1 MAKRSRRRKKSKSPR
16 NRTVM
21 AKPLEVSDE
30 NARRNGQH
38 SISYW
43 SGSDGPIGAYILE
56 ESERTLAAYRSQPNL
71 VLEHANHEEDTARGG
86 YATRQLFELI
96 QNGADALSASAG
108 GRIWLRLTPTHL
120 YCADEG
126 QPIDQDGVRALMFSH
141 LSPKR
146 GTSEIGRFG
155 LGFKSVLGVTDR
167 PEFFSRSGSFRF
179 DKERSA
185 KVIQSVAPDI
195 GRYPVLRLPEV
206 LDPWPEGNSDPI
218 LGEMME
224 WASNVVRLPLIPGA
238 NQTIE
243 QQIRDFPPEFL
254 LFVGHVTQ
262 LILQG
267 IESEQPR
274 TLALSR
280 EGDEFLL
287 DEGTRSTRWK
297 VLKRIHTL
305 SPDARS
311 DRRSLDDT
319 NEIPIAWA
327 APIERLNEPGKFW
340 AFFPTLTTSLLS
352 GILNAP
358 WKTNEDRQNLLPGV
372 YNDELIKATAEMV
385 VADLPAI
392 ATDDDP
398 ARHLDALPRRPEPGD
413 TEHSSRLRNQLNS
426 YLRDREFVPDQD
438 CTQRKLDELSYPPR
452 ELTLDGQIAWET
464 LDRWAFHG
472 GRPTGWVHHSVL
484 NRNRL
489 ATLERVFGR
498 PLPRASIS
506 DWLEALARPSASTEE
521 NVKNSMA
528 AIQTAA
534 LMPESTLG
542 NYSQLGRIILTA
554 DGKWVTPDSD
564 AVFLGEDD
572 SLSPARI
579 VHPQLQGDSETL
591 VALEKLG
598 IKSASAETAFRESAM
613 AILGGGL
620 YETRSPKDA
629 EWRKFW
635 ELAREVDQSIVEGII
650 RSYKFE
656 YRQGRLWKNW
666 RDSLCVLTLG
676 GGWNSLFRSLLPGTI
691 VPGDGSRDTGVAID
705 TRYHRADME
714 LLARLGAVE
723 CAKGPHE
730 LSLAQRD
737 KYRSRSRTT
746 YQDFCIRSVGR
757 RPQENYLN
765 FERETTS
772 GPLDVIADLS
782 EEGKVLYTEALLHI
796 PDTYNLWTM
805 SHDTQDI
812 YRPMAFKPPSWD
824 TLMVHGRLRTENG
837 IQRLPAGL
845 GDPPQDPSV
854 TRQLLAHPMADAIR
868 RFFSIHVAE
877 ETAVEPIGVDDPAP
891 LLDMWPGLKLYL
903 SSEHEDLQLVRC
915 DGFSNAGS
923 IMEED
928 EVECLKKDGAIYIAR
943 KDSEGDEFQVI
954 LEQLGLQLSDEQI
967 EAILSRTA
975 PADVRSAREEI
986 RKCSTDEER
995 LLMAV
1000 GEANLRMRLPASLI
1014 AIMEQSQ
1021 GPLSGIQMAQA
1032 AISTYH
1038 SGALR
1043 EYRHALT
1050 RLNPP
1055 KQWTGGPQTVA
1066 FVRSLGFGE
1075 EWAGDRNMRRDPYL
1089 EVEGPR
1095 HLPPLHDFQRRVV
1108 GNVRDLIC
1116 SRTNDG
1122 EGRGMISM
1130 PTGSGKTRVAVQ
1142 SVVEAIRDDGFQGGV
1157 LWVADRDELCEQ
1169 AVEAWR
1175 EVWSS
1180 EGAQDEKLRISRMW
1194 GGQPPPLPTANMHVI
1209 VATIQTLAS
1218 RMERRP
1224 ETYDFLSDFKLLV
1237 FDEAHRSIAPTFTSA
1252 MQELG
1257 LTRWQ
1262 RSDEPLLIGL
1272 TATPYRG
1279 YDEAETQRLV
1289 GRYGRNRLDS
1299 GAFSSDDPEDVIREL
1314 QEMRILARADH
1325 ATIEGG
1331 QFSLSR
1337 DELQQTKGVP
1347 WLPRSVE
1354 DRIAGDAE
1362 RTKRIIG
1369 AYMERVDQS
1378 WPTLIFATSVEHS
1391 QTIAALLTSMG
1402 VKARSV
1408 SGSTESSIR
1417 RRVVEEFRSGEIKAL
1432 VNYGVFREGFDAP
1445 KTRAIIV
1452 ARPVYSPNLYFQM
1465 IGRGLRGVK
1474 NGGNNRCLIL
1484 NVRDNIENFEGRLA
1498 FSDLDWLWD

>member
-1 MAKRSRRRKKSKSPR
+1 MAKRSQRRKKSKGPR
-16 NRTVM
+16 DRTAM
-21 AKPLEVSDE
+21 AKPLTVWDRNSRSNEWRSMSD
-30 NARRNGQH
+30 
-38 SISYW
+38 W
-43 SGSDGPIGAYILE
+43 SDTDGAIGAYILA
-56 ESERTLAAYRSQPNL
+56 ESEKTLAAYRSQPNL

-96 QNGADALSASAG
+96 QNGADALSGSLG
-108 GRIWLRLTPTHL
+108 GRIWLRLTHTHL

-126 QPIDQDGVRALMFSH
+126 QSIDQDGVRALMFSH

-179 DKERSA
+179 DREKSSQ
-185 KVIQSVAPDI
+185 VIQSVASNVD
-195 GRYPVLRLPEV
+195 RYPVLRLPEV
-206 LDPWPEGNSDPI
+206 LDPLPEGRSDPI

-224 WASNVVRLPLIPGA
+224 WASNVVRLPLFPGA
-238 NQTIE
+238 ARDIE

-254 LFVGHVTQ
+254 LFVEHVSQ

-267 IESEQPR
+267 TESEVPR
-274 TLALSR
+274 ILALTR

-287 DEGTRSTRWK
+287 EDGTRSTRWRVIK
-297 VLKRIHTL
+297 AIHNL

-311 DRRSLDDT
+311 DRRSLDDN
-319 NEIPIAWA
+319 NEVPIAWA
-327 APIERLNEPGKFW
+327 APVERLNEPGKFW
-340 AFFPTLTTSLLS
+340 AFFPTLTASLLS

-372 YNDELIKATAEMV
+372 YNDELIDASAAIVVEALHVLATS
-385 VADLPAI
+385 
-392 ATDDDP
+392 DDP
-398 ARHLDALPRRPEPGD
+398 AAHLDALPRRVELGD
-413 TEHSSRLRNQLNS
+413 SGYSNR
-426 YLRDREFVPDQD
+426 LRDRLNSHLRHREIVPDQEGKL
-438 CTQRKLDELSYPPR
+438 RKLDDVSYPPR
-452 ELTLDGQIAWET
+452 ELIRDGQVARES
-464 LDRWAFHG
+464 LVRWAAHE
-472 GRPTGWVHHSVL
+472 GRPSAWVHHSTL

-489 ATLERVFGR
+489 ATLDRIFGGQ
-498 PLPRASIS
+498 LPRATIS
-506 DWLEALARPSASTEE
+506 EWLEALVDPSTPSEDSVE
-521 NVKNSMA
+521 NSMA
-528 AIQTAA
+528 AIQTTA
-534 LMPESTLG
+534 LMPEPILG

-554 DGKWVTPDSD
+554 DGKWVTPDPE
-564 AVFLGEDD
+564 ALFLGTSD
-572 SLSPARI
+572 SLTPSKL
-579 VHPQLQGDSETL
+579 VHPELQEDPETL
-591 VALEKLG
+591 DALNKLG
-598 IKSASAETAFRESAM
+598 IKPASAESVFREAALEVLGRGLHEPGLPASADWH
-613 AILGGGL
+613 
-620 YETRSPKDA
+620 R
-629 EWRKFW
+629 FW
-635 ELAREVDQSIVEGII
+635 ELARDVDRPVAEEII
-650 RSYKFE
+650 RSYKTE
-656 YRQGRLWKNW
+656 YRQGKFWRNW

-676 GGWNSLFRSLLPGTI
+676 GEWRSLFRSLLPGPI
-691 VPGDGSRDTGVAID
+691 VPGDGNRDTRVAID
-705 TRYHRADME
+705 TGYHQEDME
-714 LLARLGAVE
+714 LLSRLGAVGTPRG
-723 CAKGPHE
+723 AHE
-730 LSLAQRD
+730 LSLAQRNR
-737 KYRSRSRTT
+737 YRSRCRTT
-746 YQDFCIRSVGR
+746 YQDFCVRSVGS
-757 RPQENYLN
+757 RPQEEYLN
-765 FERETTS
+765 FDRGTTS

-782 EEGKVLYTEALLHI
+782 EDGKALYTEALLQV
-796 PDTYNLWTM
+796 PDTYDLWTM
-805 SHDTQDI
+805 AHDTRGI
-812 YRPMAFKPPSWD
+812 YPPTAFNPPSEE
-824 TLMVHGRLRTENG
+824 TLRAHGRIRTESG
-837 IQRLPAGL
+837 IKPLSDGL
-845 GDPPQDPSV
+845 GDLPKFPSV
-854 TRQLLAHPMADAIR
+854 TRQLLSHPMADAISR
-868 RFFSIHVAE
+868 LFSIPVGE
-877 ETAVEPIGVDDPAP
+877 EAPVEPNGVDDPIP
-891 LLDMWPGLKLYL
+891 LLDLWPGLKLYL
-903 SSEHEDLQLVRC
+903 PSEYEDFQLARC
-915 DGFSNAGS
+915 DGFGS
-923 IMEED
+923 VMGAYQL
-928 EVECLKKDGAIYIAR
+928 ECLIKDGTVYIAR
-943 KDSEGDEFQVI
+943 RDSEVEEFLAV
-954 LEQLGLQLSDEQI
+954 LESLGIRLSDEQM
-967 EAILSRTA
+967 EVVLGRTS
-975 PADVRSAREEI
+975 PADVRSAREEVL
-986 RKCSTDEER
+986 RCFSDEER
-995 LLMAV
+995 LLAAV
-1000 GEANLRMRLPASLI
+1000 GEDNLRSRLPASLI
-1014 AIMEQSQ
+1014 AILEQTHGS
-1021 GPLSGIQMAQA
+1021 LSGIQTAQA

-1043 EYRHALT
+1043 EYRHSLT

-1075 EWAGDRNMRRDPYL
+1075 EWAGDRYMRRNPYL

-1095 HLPPLHDFQRRVV
+1095 ILPPLHDYQRRVV
-1108 GNVRDLIC
+1108 ENVRDLML
-1116 SRTNDG
+1116 SGTSDG
-1122 EGRGMISM
+1122 QRRGMISM

-1142 SVVEAIRDDGFQGGV
+1142 AVVEAIRDDGFQAGV

-1169 AVEAWR
+1169 AVEAWQ

-1180 EGAQDEKLRISRMW
+1180 EGAQDKKLRISRMW
-1194 GGQPPPLPTANMHVI
+1194 GGQPPPLPTAKMHVI

-1224 ETYDFLSDFKLLV
+1224 DTYDFLSDFKLLV

-1289 GRYGRNRLDS
+1289 SRYGRKRLDS

-1314 QEMRILARADH
+1314 QEMQILARADH

-1331 QFSLSR
+1331 QFSLSQ

-1369 AYMERVDQS
+1369 AYMDRVDQS

-1391 QTIAALLTSMG
+1391 QTIAAMLTSMG

-1474 NGGNNRCLIL
+1474 NGGNDRCLIL

-1498 FSDLDWLWD
+1498 FSDLDCLWD

>member
-1 MAKRSRRRKKSKSPR
+1 MGKRFRRRKKSKSPR
-16 NRTVM
+16 GRTAMVE
-21 AKPLEVSDE
+21 PLTVWDRSSRSNEGRSMSD
-30 NARRNGQH
+30 
-38 SISYW
+38 W
-43 SGSDGPIGAYILE
+43 SDTDGAIGAYILA
-56 ESERTLAAYRSQPNL
+56 ESEKTLAAYRSQPNL

-96 QNGADALSASAG
+96 QNGADALSGSFG
-108 GRIWLRLTPTHL
+108 GRICLRLTRTHL

-179 DKERSA
+179 DRERSSQI
-185 KVIQSVAPDI
+185 IQTVAPNID
-195 GRYPVLRLPEV
+195 RYPVLRLPEA
-206 LDPWPEGNSDPI
+206 LDPRPEGRSDPI

-224 WASNVVRLPLIPGA
+224 WASNVVRLPLFPGA
-238 NQTIE
+238 SRDIE

-254 LFVGHVTQ
+254 LFVEHVSQ
-262 LILQG
+262 LLLQG
-267 IESEQPR
+267 AESEEPR
-274 TLALSR
+274 ILALTK

-287 DEGTRSTRWK
+287 EDGTRLTRWRVIK
-297 VLKRIHTL
+297 AIHTL

-311 DRRSLDDT
+311 DRRSLDDN
-319 NEIPIAWA
+319 NEVPIAWA
-327 APIERLNEPGKFW
+327 APVERLNEPGKFW
-340 AFFPTLTTSLLS
+340 AFFPTLTASLLS

-372 YNDELIKATAEMV
+372 YNDELIDASVAIVAEALPVLATS
-385 VADLPAI
+385 
-392 ATDDDP
+392 DDP
-398 ARHLDALPRRPEPGD
+398 ATHLDALPRRFELGD
-413 TEHSSRLRNQLNS
+413 SGHSNR
-426 YLRDREFVPDQD
+426 LRDRLNSHLRHMEIVPDQEGRL
-438 CTQRKLDELSYPPR
+438 RKLDDVSYPPR
-452 ELTLDGQIAWET
+452 ELTRDGQLARES
-464 LDRWAFHG
+464 LDRWAAHE
-472 GRPTGWVHHSVL
+472 GRPSDWVHHSTL

-489 ATLERVFGR
+489 ATLDRVFGGQ
-498 PLPRASIS
+498 LPRATIS
-506 DWLEALARPSASTEE
+506 EWLEALVNASMLTEDSVE
-521 NVKNSMA
+521 NSMA

-534 LMPESTLG
+534 LMPEPILA
-542 NYSQLGRIILTA
+542 NHSQLGRIILAA
-554 DGKWVTPDSD
+554 DGNWVTPDPD
-564 AVFLGEDD
+564 ALFLGTND
-572 SLSPARI
+572 SLATSKL
-579 VHPQLQGDSETL
+579 VHPGLQEDPETL
-591 VALEKLG
+591 DALKKLG
-598 IKSASAETAFRESAM
+598 IKPASAESVFKEA
-613 AILGGGL
+613 AIEFLGRGL
-620 YETRSPKDA
+620 YEPGLPASADWHR
-629 EWRKFW
+629 FW
-635 ELAREVDQSIVEGII
+635 ELARDVDQPVAYEII
-650 RSYKFE
+650 RSYKYE

-666 RDSLCVLTLG
+666 RDSLCVLTLEG
-676 GGWNSLFRSLLPGTI
+676 EWRSLFRSLLPGPI
-691 VPGDGSRDTGVAID
+691 VPGDGSRDAKVAID
-705 TRYHRADME
+705 TGYHQADME
-714 LLARLGAVE
+714 LLARLGTVGSPRGA
-723 CAKGPHE
+723 HE
-730 LSLAQRD
+730 LSLAQGDR
-737 KYRSRSRTT
+737 YHSRCRTT
-746 YQDFCIRSVGR
+746 YQDLCARSVGS
-757 RPQENYLN
+757 RPLREYLS
-765 FERETTS
+765 FDRATAS

-782 EEGKVLYTEALLHI
+782 EEGKVLYTEALLKI
-796 PDTYNLWTM
+796 PDTYHPWTM
-805 SHDTQDI
+805 AHDTRGI
-812 YRPMAFKPPSWD
+812 YPPKAFNPPSKE
-824 TLMVHGRLRTENG
+824 TLRTHGRIRTESG
-837 IQRLPAGL
+837 VHPLSDGL
-845 GDPPQDPSV
+845 GDLPRLPSV
-854 TRQLLAHPMADAIR
+854 TRQLLSHPMADAIR
-868 RFFSIHVAE
+868 TLFSIPVAE
-877 ETAVEPIGVDDPAP
+877 ETPAEPNVVDDPIP
-891 LLDMWPGLKLYL
+891 LLDLWPGLRLYL
-903 SSEHEDLQLVRC
+903 PSEYEDFQLVRC
-915 DGFSNAGS
+915 DGFSIAGS
-923 IMEED
+923 VLGAD
-928 EVECLKKDGAIYIAR
+928 ELECLIEDGTIYIAR
-943 KDSEGDEFQVI
+943 RDSEADEFLAV
-954 LEQLGLQLSDEQI
+954 LEELGLRLSNEQMD
-967 EAILSRTA
+967 AILARTS
-975 PADVRSAREEI
+975 PADVRAAREEV
-986 RKCSTDEER
+986 RRCSSDEER
-995 LLMAV
+995 LLVAV
-1000 GEANLRMRLPASLI
+1000 GEINLRSRLPASLI
-1014 AIMEQSQ
+1014 AILEQTHGS
-1021 GPLSGIQMAQA
+1021 LSGIQTAQA
-1032 AISTYH
+1032 AISTFH

-1043 EYRHALT
+1043 EYRHSLT

-1089 EVEGPR
+1089 EVDGPR
-1095 HLPPLHDFQRRVV
+1095 ILPPLHDYQRRVV
-1108 GNVRDLIC
+1108 ENVRELMR
-1116 SRTNDG
+1116 SGTSNG
-1122 EGRGMISM
+1122 QGRGMISM

-1142 SVVEAIRDDGFQGGV
+1142 AVVEAIRDDGFQSGV

-1169 AVEAWR
+1169 AVEAWQ

-1180 EGAQDEKLRISRMW
+1180 EGGQDKKLRISRMW

-1209 VATIQTLAS
+1209 VATIQTLVS

-1224 ETYDFLSDFKLLV
+1224 DTYDFLSDFKLLV

-1289 GRYGRNRLDS
+1289 SRYGRKRLDS
-1299 GAFSSDDPEDVIREL
+1299 GAFSSDVPEDVIREL

-1331 QFSLSR
+1331 QFSLSQ

-1369 AYMERVDQS
+1369 AYMDSVDPS

-1408 SGSTESSIR
+1408 SGSTEPSVR

-1474 NGGNNRCLIL
+1474 NGGNDQCLIL
-1484 NVRDNIENFEGRLA
+1484 NVRDNIENFAGRLA

>member
-16 NRTVM
+16 SRTGMV
-21 AKPLEVSDE
+21 KPSTVCNGTS
-30 NARRNGQH
+30 RPNGQH
-38 SISYW
+38 SKSDW
-43 SGSDGPIGAYILE
+43 SGTGGAIGAYILK
-56 ESERTLAAYRSQPNL
+56 ESEKTLQAYRSQPNL
-71 VLEHANHEEDTARGG
+71 ILEHANHEEDTARGG

-96 QNGADALSASAG
+96 QNGADALSGSQR
-108 GRIWLRLTPTHL
+108 GRICLTLTHTHM

-126 QPIDQDGVRALMFSH
+126 QPIDKDGVRALMFSH

-146 GTSEIGRFG
+146 DTSEIGRFG

-179 DKERSA
+179 DRERSSQI
-185 KVIQSVAPDI
+185 IQSVASGID
-195 GRYPVLRLPEV
+195 RYPVLRLPEV
-206 LDPWPEGNSDPI
+206 FDPRPEGKSDPI

-224 WASNVVRLPLIPGA
+224 WASNIVRLPLLPGA
-238 NQTIE
+238 HRVIE

-254 LFVGHVTQ
+254 LFVEHVSQ
-262 LILQG
+262 LVLQG
-267 IESEQPR
+267 TEPEEPR
-274 TLALSR
+274 ILELTR
-280 EGDEFLL
+280 EEDELL
-287 DEGTRSTRWK
+287 LHDGTRPTRWK
-297 VLKRIHTL
+297 VIKAIHKL
-305 SPDARS
+305 SQDARS
-311 DRRSLDDT
+311 DRRSLDNN
-319 NEIPIAWA
+319 NEVPIAWA
-327 APIERLNEPGKFW
+327 APVERLNEPGKFW
-340 AFFPTLTTSLLS
+340 AFFPTLTSSLLS

-372 YNDELIKATAEMV
+372 YNDELIDASAAMV
-385 VADLPAI
+385 VKALPVL
-392 ATDDDP
+392 ATSDDP
-398 ARHLDALPRRPEPGD
+398 AAHLDALPRRSELGD
-413 TEHSSRLRNQLNS
+413 SVHSNRLRDQLNSRLRHL
-426 YLRDREFVPDQD
+426 EIVPDQGGRL
-438 CTQRKLDELSYPPR
+438 RKLDGVSYPPR
-452 ELTLDGQIAWET
+452 ELTRDGQMARES
-464 LDRWAFHG
+464 LDRWAAHEK
-472 GRPTGWVHHSVL
+472 RPWAWVHHSAL

-489 ATLERVFGR
+489 ATLDRVFGGQ
-498 PLPRASIS
+498 LPRATIS
-506 DWLEALARPSASTEE
+506 EWLEALAGATILSEERVENST
-521 NVKNSMA
+521 A

-534 LMPESTLG
+534 LLPKPILA

-554 DGKWVTPDSD
+554 DGKWVTPDPD
-564 AVFLGEDD
+564 ALFLGTND
-572 SLSPARI
+572 SLAPSKL
-579 VHPQLQGDSETL
+579 VHPKLQGDPETL
-591 VALEKLG
+591 EALEKLG
-598 IKSASAETAFRESAM
+598 IKPASAESVFREA
-613 AILGGGL
+613 ALEFLGRDSYKPGL
-620 YETRSPKDA
+620 QPGADWHR
-629 EWRKFW
+629 FW
-635 ELAREVDQSIVEGII
+635 ELARDVDRPVAEEII
-650 RSYKFE
+650 RSYKYE
-656 YRQGRLWKNW
+656 YRQGRRRKNW

-676 GGWNSLFRSLLPGTI
+676 GGWRSLFQSLLPGTI
-691 VPGDGSRDTGVAID
+691 VPGDGSRDTKVTID
-705 TRYHRADME
+705 TGYHQADME
-714 LLARLGAVE
+714 LLSRLGAVE
-723 CAKGPHE
+723 SPRGAHE
-730 LSLAQRD
+730 LSQAQKDR
-737 KYRSRSRTT
+737 YRGRCRTT
-746 YQDFCIRSVGR
+746 YQDSCVRSVNA
-757 RPQENYLN
+757 RPREEHLN
-765 FERETTS
+765 FDRGTTS

-782 EEGKVLYTEALLHI
+782 EEGKALYTDALLQI
-796 PDTYNLWTM
+796 PDTYRLWTM
-805 SHDTQDI
+805 THDTRDI
-812 YRPMAFKPPSWD
+812 YPPKD
-824 TLMVHGRLRTENG
+824 FNPPPEETLRTHGRIRTESG
-837 IQRLPAGL
+837 ILPFSDGL
-845 GDPPQDPSV
+845 GDPPKSPSV
-854 TRQLLAHPMADAIR
+854 TWQLLSHPMADAIR
-868 RFFSIHVAE
+868 RLFSIPVSE
-877 ETAVEPIGVDDPAP
+877 EPNGVDDPIP
-891 LLDMWPGLKLYL
+891 LLDLWPALKLHLPSKYQ
-903 SSEHEDLQLVRC
+903 DMQLVRC
-915 DGFSNAGS
+915 DGFSIAGS
-923 IMEED
+923 IPGAAD
-928 EVECLKKDGAIYIAR
+928 LECLIEDGTIYVAR
-943 KDSEGDEFQVI
+943 RDSEADEFLAV
-954 LEQLGLQLSDEQI
+954 LGELGLRISNEQM
-967 EAILSRTA
+967 EAILGRTS
-975 PADVRSAREEI
+975 PADVRSAREEVQ
-986 RKCSTDEER
+986 RCSSDEER
-995 LLMAV
+995 LLVAV
-1000 GEANLRMRLPASLI
+1000 GETNLRSRLPASLI
-1014 AIMEQSQ
+1014 AILEQTHGS
-1021 GPLSGIQMAQA
+1021 LSGIQTAQA

-1038 SGALR
+1038 TGALR
-1043 EYRHALT
+1043 EYRHSLT

-1095 HLPPLHDFQRRVV
+1095 ILPPLHDYQRRVV
-1108 GNVRDLIC
+1108 ENVRELMR
-1116 SRTNDG
+1116 SGTRDG
-1122 EGRGMISM
+1122 QGRGMISM

-1142 SVVEAIRDDGFQGGV
+1142 AVVEAIRDDGFQGGV

-1169 AVEAWR
+1169 AVEAWQ

-1180 EGAQDEKLRISRMW
+1180 EGAQDRKLRISRMW

-1218 RMERRP
+1218 RMEKRSD
-1224 ETYDFLSDFKLLV
+1224 TYDFLSDFKLLV

-1289 GRYGRNRLDS
+1289 SRYGRKRLDS
-1299 GAFSSDDPEDVIREL
+1299 GAFSSDDPENVIREL

-1325 ATIEGG
+1325 ATIVGG
-1331 QFSLSR
+1331 QFSLSQ

-1369 AYMERVDQS
+1369 AYMDSVDPS

-1391 QTIAALLTSMG
+1391 QTIAALLTSRG

-1474 NGGNNRCLIL
+1474 NGGNDQCLIL

>member
-16 NRTVM
+16 GRTTMV
-21 AKPLEVSDE
+21 KPLTAWDRNSRSNEKFSMSD
-30 NARRNGQH
+30 
-38 SISYW
+38 W
-43 SGSDGPIGAYILE
+43 SDTDGAIGAYILA
-56 ESERTLAAYRSQPNL
+56 ESERTLEAYRSQPNL
-71 VLEHANHEEDTARGG
+71 ILEHANHEEDTARGG

-96 QNGADALSASAG
+96 QNGADALSGSQG
-108 GRIWLRLTPTHL
+108 GRICLRLTHTHM

-179 DKERSA
+179 DRKRSSQI
-185 KVIQSVAPDI
+185 IQSVASGID
-195 GRYPVLRLPEV
+195 RYPVLRLPEV
-206 LDPWPEGNSDPI
+206 FDPLPEGRCDPI
-218 LGEMME
+218 LGDMMG
-224 WASNVVRLPLIPGA
+224 WASNIVRLPLLPGA
-238 NQTIE
+238 DRVIE

-254 LFVGHVTQ
+254 LFVEHVSQ
-262 LILQG
+262 LVLQHT
-267 IESEQPR
+267 ESDEPR
-274 TLALSR
+274 ILALAR

-287 DEGTRSTRWK
+287 DDGTRPTRWRVIK
-297 VLKRIHTL
+297 GIHNL

-311 DRRSLDDT
+311 DRRSLDNN
-319 NEIPIAWA
+319 NEVPIAWA
-327 APIERLNEPGKFW
+327 APVERLNEPGKFW
-340 AFFPTLTTSLLS
+340 AFFPTLTSSLLS

-372 YNDELIKATAEMV
+372 YNDELIDASVEIVVEALPVLATS
-385 VADLPAI
+385 
-392 ATDDDP
+392 DDP
-398 ARHLDALPRRPEPGD
+398 AAHLDALPRRFESGD
-413 TEHSSRLRNQLNS
+413 SGHINR
-426 YLRDREFVPDQD
+426 LRDRLNSHLRHLEIVPDQGGRL
-438 CTQRKLDELSYPPR
+438 RKLDDVSYPPS
-452 ELTLDGQIAWET
+452 ELTRDGQMARES
-464 LDRWAFHG
+464 LDRWAAHEK
-472 GRPTGWVHHSVL
+472 RPSAWVHHSAL

-489 ATLERVFGR
+489 ATLDRIFGGQ
-498 PLPRASIS
+498 LPRATIS
-506 DWLEALARPSASTEE
+506 EWLEALVKEE
-521 NVKNSMA
+521 SVKNSMA

-534 LMPESTLG
+534 LMPEAILR
-542 NYSQLGRIILTA
+542 NVSQLGRIVLTA
-554 DGKWVTPDSD
+554 DGKWATPNPH
-564 AVFLGEDD
+564 ALFLGTND
-572 SLSPARI
+572 SLAPSKL
-579 VHPQLQGDSETL
+579 VHPELQEDPETL
-591 VALEKLG
+591 EALEKLG
-598 IKSASAETAFRESAM
+598 IKPASAESAFREA
-613 AILGGGL
+613 ALEFLGRGI
-620 YETRSPKDA
+620 YEAGSPTGAD
-629 EWRKFW
+629 WRRFW
-635 ELAREVDQSIVEGII
+635 ELARDVDRPVAEEII
-650 RSYKFE
+650 RSYKYE
-656 YRQGRLWKNW
+656 YRQGRFWKNW
-666 RDSLCVLTLG
+666 RDSLFVLTLG
-676 GGWNSLFRSLLPGTI
+676 GGWRSLFQSLLPGTI
-691 VPGDGSRDTGVAID
+691 VPRDRSRDTKVTID
-705 TRYHRADME
+705 TGYHQADME
-714 LLARLGAVE
+714 LLSRLGAVE
-723 CAKGPHE
+723 SPRGAHE
-730 LSLAQRD
+730 LSQAQRD
-737 KYRSRSRTT
+737 RYRDRCRTT
-746 YQDFCIRSVGR
+746 YQDLCEKSVNS
-757 RPQENYLN
+757 RPQWGYLN
-765 FERETTS
+765 FDRGTTS

-782 EEGKVLYTEALLHI
+782 EEGKALYTDALLQI
-796 PDTYNLWTM
+796 PDTYCLWAMT
-805 SHDTQDI
+805 HNTRDI
-812 YRPMAFKPPSWD
+812 YPPKAFNPPSEE
-824 TLMVHGRLRTENG
+824 TLRTHGRIRTESG
-837 IQRLPAGL
+837 ILPFSDGL
-845 GDPPQDPSV
+845 GDPPKSPSV
-854 TRQLLAHPMADAIR
+854 TWQLLSHPMAAAIR
-868 RFFSIHVAE
+868 GLFDIPVTE
-877 ETAVEPIGVDDPAP
+877 ETPPEPNAPEPNGVDDPIP
-891 LLDMWPGLKLYL
+891 LLDLWPGLKLYL
-903 SSEHEDLQLVRC
+903 PLTYRELQLVRC
-915 DGFSNAGS
+915 DGFSVAGS
-923 IMEED
+923 FWGAD
-928 EVECLKKDGAIYIAR
+928 DLECLIEDGTIYIAR
-943 KDSEGDEFQVI
+943 RDSEADELLAV
-954 LEQLGLQLSDEQI
+954 LGELGLRISNEQM
-967 EAILSRTA
+967 EAILGRTS
-975 PADVRSAREEI
+975 PADVRAARAEV
-986 RKCSTDEER
+986 RRCSSDEER
-995 LLMAV
+995 LLVAV
-1000 GEANLRMRLPASLI
+1000 GESNLRSRLPASLI
-1014 AIMEQSQ
+1014 AILEQTYGS
-1021 GPLSGIQMAQA
+1021 LSGTQTAQA

-1043 EYRHALT
+1043 EYRNSLT

-1095 HLPPLHDFQRRVV
+1095 ILPPLHDNQRKVV
-1108 GNVRDLIC
+1108 ENVRELMR
-1116 SRTNDG
+1116 SGTSDG
-1122 EGRGMISM
+1122 QGRGMISM

-1142 SVVEAIRDDGFQGGV
+1142 AVVEAIRDDGFQGGV

-1169 AVEAWR
+1169 AVGAWH

-1180 EGAQDEKLRISRMW
+1180 EGAQYRKLRISRMW

-1218 RMERRP
+1218 RMEKRSD
-1224 ETYDFLSDFKLLV
+1224 TYDFLSDFKLLV

-1257 LTRWQ
+1257 LTRWH

-1279 YDEAETQRLV
+1279 YDESETERLV
-1289 GRYGRNRLDS
+1289 GRYGRKRLDS

-1331 QFSLSR
+1331 QFYLSQ

-1362 RTKRIIG
+1362 RTKRIIS
-1369 AYMERVDQS
+1369 AYMDSVDPS

-1391 QTIAALLTSMG
+1391 QTIAALLTAMG

-1474 NGGNNRCLIL
+1474 NGGNDQCLIL
-1484 NVRDNIENFEGRLA
+1484 NVKDNIENFEGRLA

>member
-1 MAKRSRRRKKSKSPR
+1 MSKS
-16 NRTVM
+16 
-21 AKPLEVSDE
+21 
-30 NARRNGQH
+30 GW
-38 SISYW
+38 Y
-43 SGSDGPIGAYILE
+43 GSDGPIGKYILE
-56 ESERTLAAYRSQPNL
+56 EWKKTLEAYRNQPNL
-71 VLEHANHEEDTARGG
+71 VLEHANLEEDTARGG

-96 QNGADALSASAG
+96 QNGADALSASEG
-108 GRIWLRLTPTHL
+108 GKVCLRLTPTHL
-120 YCADEG
+120 YCADNG

-167 PEFFSRSGSFRF
+167 PEFFSRSVSFRF
-179 DKERSA
+179 DREKSA
-185 KVIQSVAPDI
+185 KTIQPVAPDV

-206 LDPWPEGNSDPI
+206 VDPWPEGNNDPI

-224 WASNVVRLPLIPGA
+224 WAWNVVRLPLILGA

-262 LILQG
+262 LTLQG
-267 IESEQPR
+267 LESGEPR
-274 TLALSR
+274 KLALLR
-280 EGDEFLL
+280 KGDEFLL

-297 VLKRIHTL
+297 VSNRIHTL
-305 SPDARS
+305 SSDAKS
-311 DRRSLDDT
+311 DRRSLDD
-319 NEIPIAWA
+319 NYKVPIAWA
-327 APIERLNEPGKFW
+327 VPVDRLNDPGKFW
-340 AFFPTLTTSLLS
+340 AFFPTLTASLLS

-372 YNDELIKATAEMV
+372 YNDELIKASAEMV
-385 VADLPAI
+385 VDDLPTI

-398 ARHLDALPRRPEPGD
+398 ARHLDVLPRRAEQGD
-413 TEHSSRLRNQLNS
+413 SEHSNRLRNQLNS

-438 CTQRKLDELSYPPR
+438 RRLRKLDELFYPPR
-452 ELTLDGQIAWET
+452 ELTPDGRIAWET
-464 LDRWAFHG
+464 LERWAAHK
-472 GRPTGWVHHSVL
+472 GRPAGWVHHSVL

-489 ATLERVFGR
+489 AALERVFGR

-506 DWLEALARPSASTEE
+506 DWLEALVRPSASTEE
-521 NVKNSMA
+521 NVKNSMV
-528 AIQTAA
+528 AIQTVA
-534 LMPESTLG
+534 LMPESISG

-554 DGKWVTPDSD
+554 NGKWVTPDPD
-564 AVFLGEDD
+564 AVFLGEND
-572 SLSPARI
+572 SLSPTRI
-579 VHPQLQGDSETL
+579 VHPHLQEDGETL

-598 IKSASAETAFRESAM
+598 IKRASAETAFRESAM
-613 AILGGGL
+613 ALLGSGL

-635 ELAREVDQSIVEGII
+635 ELARDVDQSVAEETI
-650 RSYKFE
+650 RSYKHE

-676 GGWNSLFRSLLPGTI
+676 GEWRSLFRSLLPGPI
-691 VPGDGSRDTGVAID
+691 VPGDGSRDVEVAID
-705 TRYHRADME
+705 TSYHQADME
-714 LLARLGAVE
+714 LLERLGAVE
-723 CAKGPHE
+723 CPKGAHE

-737 KYRSRSRTT
+737 KYLSRSRTT
-746 YQDFCIRSVGR
+746 YQDFCARSVDR
-757 RPQENYLN
+757 RPQEDYLH
-765 FERETTS
+765 FERETTC

-782 EEGKVLYTEALLHI
+782 EDGKVLYTEALLHI
-796 PDTYNLWTM
+796 ADTYNLWTM
-805 SHDTQDI
+805 RHDTQDI

-824 TLMVHGRLRTENG
+824 TLMDHGRLRTENG
-837 IQRLPAGL
+837 IQCLSAGL

-854 TRQLLAHPMADAIR
+854 TRQLLAHPMADAICS
-868 RFFSIHVAE
+868 FFSIHVAE
-877 ETAVEPIGVDDPAP
+877 EAEVEPIGVDDPVP
-891 LLDMWPGLKLYL
+891 LLDTWPGLKLYL
-903 SSEHEDLQLVRC
+903 PSEHEDLQLVRC
-915 DGFSNAGS
+915 DGFGKAGS
-923 IMEED
+923 VLEED

-943 KDSEGDEFQVI
+943 KDSESDEFQVI
-954 LEQLGLQLSDEQI
+954 LEELGLQLSDEQI

-975 PADVRSAREEI
+975 PADVRSAREEV
-986 RKCSTDEER
+986 RKCATDEER
-995 LLMAV
+995 LLVAV

-1014 AIMEQSQ
+1014 AIMEQDQ
-1021 GPLSGIQMAQA
+1021 GPLSGIRMAQA

-1075 EWAGDRNMRRDPYL
+1075 EWAGDRNVRRDPYL

-1116 SRTNDG
+1116 SRANDG

-1142 SVVEAIRDDGFQGGV
+1142 AVVEAIRDDGFQGGV

-1175 EVWSS
+1175 EVWAS
-1180 EGAQDEKLRISRMW
+1180 EGAQDRKLRISRMW

-1209 VATIQTLAS
+1209 VATIQTLAY
-1218 RMERRP
+1218 RMEKRSDA
-1224 ETYDFLSDFKLLV
+1224 YNFLSDFELLV

-1262 RSDEPLLIGL
+1262 RPDEPLLIGL

-1289 GRYGRNRLDS
+1289 SRYGRNRLDS
-1299 GAFSSDDPEDVIREL
+1299 GVFSSDDPEDVIREL

-1325 ATIEGG
+1325 DTIEGG
-1331 QFSLSR
+1331 QFALSR
-1337 DELQQTKGVP
+1337 DELQQTRGVP

-1369 AYMERVDQS
+1369 AYMERVGQD

-1474 NGGNNRCLIL
+1474 NGGNDRCLIL
-1484 NVRDNIENFEGRLA
+1484 NVSDNIENFEGRLA